1 MILNEVNTQ
10 GRCCCPISQTCLHN
24 PNRLSPQHSGHL
36 KLPRNRALETLL
48 QKTQVPGSL
57 QECATRADLD
67 HVVDGR
73 RVGSVVVGGAVV
85 VIEAD
90 GVDAAGKHFREGIY
104 SRVNLMIY
112 PAYQHTARHITY
124 LHYTES
130 PLRSRSRSRRSRDR
144 KKGRRSNE
152 KSRDR
157 SRNRSKSQD
166 GDSAALGLGGDDKP
180 KRKRRSRWGAQDDL
194 EFIPGMPVTLP
205 PNLTDEQ
212 QRLYL
217 SEYIL

>member
-1 MILNEVNTQ
+1 MILNEVNIQ

-90 GVDAAGKHFREGIY
+90 GVDAAGNTPRGYLLMSKFNDISSVPLTSIQQGI
-104 SRVNLMIY
+104 SLIY
-112 PAYQHTARHITY
+112 IILNPPSDPGPGHGDHVTARRA
-124 LHYTES
+124 EGAM
-130 PLRSRSRSRRSRDR
+130 RRA
-144 KKGRRSNE
+144 GT
-152 KSRDR
+152 
-157 SRNRSKSQD
+157 
-166 GDSAALGLGGDDKP
+166 
-180 KRKRRSRWGAQDDL
+180 GA
-194 EFIPGMPVTLP
+194 VTGV
-205 PNLTDEQ
+205 NHRME
-212 QRLYL
+212 
-217 SEYIL
+217 ILQP